1 MDHFKME
8 VDGQQSAAIDFL
20 RSVVETSGAAT
31 GNDVTIGDATL
42 PTLDSAT
49 EHVLNSTAP
58 PHPVVDDWEKLDIA
72 SGTGSP
78 SSAISYASA
87 RQAPVLPGFFHQY
100 SPFLSAPPPQQNQY
114 TQTMPWPVSY
124 PQVASP
130 KLVMLAPETS
140 ELLKTAISSDLQ
152 VKLNIQLSTIQQSIV
167 SEVREECRKLLHEIK
182 EEVRTLKRR
191 KRG

>member
-1 MDHFKME
+1 ME
-8 VDGQQSAAIDFL
+8 VDANDTSAVDFL
-20 RSVVETSGAAT
+20 KSVVHNSGAAT
-31 GNDVTIGDATL
+31 SNDVTSGDATL
-42 PTLDSAT
+42 PSLDSAT
-49 EHVLNSTAP
+49 MHSLNAANQT
-58 PHPVVDDWEKLDIA
+58 HPVVDDWEKLDIG

-78 SSAISYASA
+78 SSAVSYASG

-100 SPFLSAPPPQQNQY
+100 SPFLPPTPTQQNQY
-114 TQTMPWPVSY
+114 TQTMPWPVPY

-130 KLVMLAPETS
+130 KVVMLAPETS

-152 VKLNIQLSTIQQSIV
+152 VKLNIQLSTIQQSIL